1 LTVVYLLFLHEID
14 SNNPTGI
21 SSSMGKI
28 SFHPYYKIKDILV
41 ALFLLI
47 ILLILVVVSS
57 DLLGDP
63 VNYTPA
69 KPFSIPPHMKPE

>member
-1 LTVVYLLFLHEID
+1 LAVVYLLFLHEID

-21 SSSMGKI
+21 SSNMGKI
-28 SFHPYYKIKDILV
+28 SFHPYYKIKDILF

-69 KPFSIPPHMKPE
+69 KPFNVPPHMKPE